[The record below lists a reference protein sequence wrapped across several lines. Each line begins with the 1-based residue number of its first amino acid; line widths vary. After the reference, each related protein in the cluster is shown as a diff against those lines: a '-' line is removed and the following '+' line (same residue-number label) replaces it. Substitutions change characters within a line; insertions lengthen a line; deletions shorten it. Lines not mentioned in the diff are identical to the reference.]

1 MAQEKKV
8 RRVLNHKS
16 VYSAIKRKLDT
27 CDENAASEISH
38 ALLLIG
44 KFLDTQDPSEAEELA
59 NEINS
64 TPIGLDASL
73 PAKFISNRQY
83 SDVLQ
88 QILDRIDPTKKQM
101 VIFDVDSTLMN
112 TSPRNYRILVEAAG
126 IYPELTP
133 YVAKLTE
140 ASLGWNIMDDLK
152 STGFSNGRVI
162 QKLTE
167 FWARRFFTN
176 KYVLYDTPYE
186 GAVDF
191 VRELY
196 NRGIFIYYLTG
207 RDVPGM
213 YDGTF
218 DSLRICGFPIGD
230 KTATTLHCKPCFEIA
245 DIDFKKEAIREITQ
259 MGMEVLATFENE
271 PGNANTFKESF
282 PNADSI
288 LIKTITSPNPPEL
301 REDVIEL
308 ASYV

>member
-1 MAQEKKV
+1 MAQEQQV

-16 VYSAIKRKLDT
+16 VYGAIERLLNSNDR
-27 CDENAASEISH
+27 NAVSEIRHTLS
-38 ALLLIG
+38 LID
-44 KFLDTQDPSEAEELA
+44 KFLDTQDPAEAEELA

-64 TPIGLDASL
+64 TQIGLDASL
-73 PAKFISNRQY
+73 PAKFISNRKY
-83 SDVLQ
+83 GEVLQ
-88 QILDRIDPTKKQM
+88 RILDRIDSSKKQM
-101 VIFDVDSTLMN
+101 VIFDIDSTLMN

-133 YVAKLTE
+133 YVSRLTE
-140 ASLGWNIMDDLK
+140 SDLGWNIMDDLK
-152 STGFSNGRVI
+152 SVGFENGRVI

-186 GAVDF
+186 GSVDF

-196 NRGIFIYYLTG
+196 NRGIFVYYLTG

-230 KTATTLHCKPCFEIA
+230 KTSTTLHCKPCFEIA
-245 DIDFKKEAIREITQ
+245 DIDFKKEAIREIKS
-259 MGMEVLATFENE
+259 MGMEVLASFENE
-271 PGNANTFKESF
+271 PGNANAFKESF
-282 PNADSI
+282 PDADSI

-308 ASYV
+308 DSYV